1 MMQMRAYV
9 ETWGCQLNHRQSEGI
24 SGILANAG
32 YQIVTCLDHADVVV
46 FNGCMVRQKAEEK
59 VFGRLGAVAEQKRR
73 RPVLLGIGGCM
84 GQVHG
89 ERLLQRSEIVDFVF
103 GTGEHMSLP
112 RWIDQA
118 RSKRLAVR
126 SEPVFGENEPCLRT
140 GRVSA
145 RVILTEGCSNRC
157 AYCIVPHARGPLRC
171 RPPEQILSEVE
182 GLQRSGYK
190 EILLLGQNVNA
201 YRSSHLGV
209 HDFAGL
215 LSALARTGIAR
226 IRFTTSHPKD
236 LSEDTLQVMAQEKSV
251 CPHLHLACQ
260 SGSDRVLHAMG
271 RGYDRRRY
279 LDLVTRARQL
289 IPALNVTT
297 DVIVGFPGET
307 DEEFAETLALV
318 EEVRF
323 GSVFAAKY
331 SPRPHTRAM
340 SLPDGV
346 SPAVKAERLDRLL
359 VLQRAVASQENA
371 RWVGSEVDVVV
382 EGQVREGCIYGRAP
396 DHRTVVAE
404 GRATPGETVTVRISA
419 SSASSLS
426 GSILCVAKRSGGAR

>member
-1 MMQMRAYV
+1 MIQRAYV
-9 ETWGCQLNHRQSEGI
+9 ETWGCQMNHRQSEGI
-24 SGILANAG
+24 AGILSDAG
-32 YQIVTCLDHADVVV
+32 YRIVSSLDDADVVV

-103 GTGEHMSLP
+103 GTGGHTSLP

-118 RSKRLAVR
+118 RSERLAVR
-126 SEPVFGENEPCLRT
+126 SEPVFSENEPCLRT

-145 RVILTEGCSNRC
+145 MVTLTEGCSNHC

-182 GLQRSGYK
+182 DLQRSGYK
-190 EILLLGQNVNA
+190 EVLLLGQNVNA
-201 YRSSHLGV
+201 YRSTRPGV
-209 HDFAGL
+209 LSFAEL
-215 LSALARTGIAR
+215 LSTLARTGIQR

-236 LSEDTLQVMAQEKSV
+236 LAEDTLQVMAREESV

-260 SGSDRVLHAMG
+260 SGSDRVLEAMG

-279 LDLVTRARQL
+279 LELVTQARQM
-289 IPALNVTT
+289 IPTLNVTT

-307 DEEFAETLALV
+307 EDEFAKTLALL

-340 SLPDGV
+340 LLLDEVP
-346 SPAVKAERLDRLL
+346 PAVKADRLERLLA
-359 VLQRAVASQENA
+359 LQRAVASQENA
-371 RWVGSEVDVVV
+371 RWVGQEVAVLV
-382 EGQVREGCIYGRAP
+382 EGQVREGTVYGRAP
-396 DHRTVVAE
+396 DHRTVVGE
-404 GRATPGETVTVRISA
+404 GCAVPGETVAVRIDA

-426 GSILCVAKRSGGAR
+426 GSILCMERSGGAR